1 MQKKLLFLPFIAC
14 FFSNVCFAKGFET
27 SISVSPAVSF
37 LSNKSKDYIDNDA
50 GFVFSCAIHE
60 GYNFNDIIGIG
71 TELEYLNTS
80 HIFSNPSEIVGI
92 PEDITTYN
100 HKLKLHTLN
109 VPLLLKI
116 ETRGDDS
123 WFLKSG
129 VGISILLYSK
139 RRIELEITNINEPDY
154 LEKIEIENEKTTL
167 DIRNNYYYSV
177 LLGKNIKIK
186 KIRFF
191 INVRYRSDIAKWKY
205 ELYDAQY
212 NLETE
217 RYEISNRFM
226 AFGFGI
232 ILNKV
237 ITQE

>member
-1 MQKKLLFLPFIAC
+1 M
-14 FFSNVCFAKGFET
+14 
-27 SISVSPAVSF
+27 SICVRQ
-37 LSNKSKDYIDNDA
+37 NEI
-50 GFVFSCAIHE
+50 
-60 GYNFNDIIGIG
+60 
-71 TELEYLNTS
+71 NTS

-109 VPLLLKI
+109 VPLLLNI

-123 WFLKSG
+123 WFLNSG
-129 VGISILLYSK
+129 VGISALLYSK

-177 LLGKNIKIK
+177 LLGKNFKIK

-217 RYEISNRFM
+217 RYEISNRFI